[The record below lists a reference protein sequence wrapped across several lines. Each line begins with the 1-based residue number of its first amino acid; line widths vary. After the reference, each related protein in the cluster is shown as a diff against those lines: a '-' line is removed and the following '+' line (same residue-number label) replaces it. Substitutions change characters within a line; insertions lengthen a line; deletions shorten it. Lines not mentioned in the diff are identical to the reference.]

1 MCVQVTL
8 LTPILAAKQREL
20 TYYRQHDGIVKSVGG
35 LIRRA
40 RSGLRDPRQRPLNE
54 AGGTF
59 PPHTDPGKM
68 VTSSHY
74 LEAPRRLR
82 AFVRAH
88 ETSLVV
94 LAALVGTIS
103 GLVVAAMSAA
113 VEGLHV
119 LLFNLEMGD
128 RLSSQ
133 FRIEPLRALL
143 VPSLGGL
150 LLGVAFLLL
159 LRWRPAREIDPIE
172 ANALH
177 GGRMSFRGSLIVAL
191 QTVWS
196 SGVGASVGL
205 EAGYTQLASGLAASL
220 GRGFHLRRGDQRI
233 MVGCGAAAAIAGAFG
248 APLAGAFYAFELVIG
263 GYTPASLTPVGVAAV
278 AGYFVAHGIHSDVAG
293 RRRRCGRRCARARSR
308 HRGVARRPGGAVR
321 HRHHARRGAVRDVA
335 CQDQALAAAAAG
347 AGGPRRRPARP
358 DNAAGDVVG
367 ARRAAFCRICFNSAF
382 GARDHF
388 HPESDCFRHLAGI
401 GFRGGLFFA
410 TLFLGAIGGHLFAGG
425 FDAIWPGLNLSPNVY
440 AIIGMSALSASV
452 IGGPLTMSFIAL
464 ELTGNL
470 WLTTAVLVAVIISTQ
485 ITRELFGYSFAT
497 WRLHLRGETIR
508 SAADVGWIRDLT
520 VRSLMRRDVATV
532 SANMA
537 IEEFRDKFPLGSKT
551 QVVAVDGTGRYVG
564 LALVADAHAP
574 DIKAPDGL
582 IGLLH
587 YRDVVLHPGM
597 NIQEAIAVF
606 DAAEAEL
613 LAVVD
618 IDGEH
623 RPIGLLTE
631 AHAMRRYAEESEQ
644 RRREVIGDI

>member
-1 MCVQVTL
+1 
-8 LTPILAAKQREL
+8 
-20 TYYRQHDGIVKSVGG
+20 
-35 LIRRA
+35 
-40 RSGLRDPRQRPLNE
+40 
-54 AGGTF
+54 
-59 PPHTDPGKM
+59 M
-68 VTSSHY
+68 VTSSLY

-94 LAALVGTIS
+94 LAALVGSIS

-177 GGRMSFRGSLIVAL
+177 GGRMSFRGSVIVAL

-278 AGYFVAHGIHSDVAG
+278 AGYFVAHAFTVLSLGVGVGPVGDVLGRDLAIAALLGVLAALFGIAIM
-293 RRRRCGRRCARARSR
+293 
-308 HRGVARRPGGAVR
+308 RGVAL
-321 HRHHARRGAVRDVA
+321 
-335 CQDQALAAAAAG
+335 CETWLAKTRLW
-347 AGGPRRRPARP
+347 PPLRPALGGLGVGLLALITP
-358 DNAAGDVVG
+358 QVMSSGHGALHFAGFVSIPLSVVATIFILKAIASVISLG
-367 ARRAAFCRICFNSAF
+367 S
-382 GARDHF
+382 
-388 HPESDCFRHLAGI
+388 

-410 TLFLGAIGGHLFAGG
+410 TLFLGALGGHLFAGG
-425 FDAIWPGLNLSPNVY
+425 FDAVWPGLNLNPNVY

-452 IGGPLTMSFIAL
+452 VGGPLTMSFIAL
-464 ELTGNL
+464 ESTGNL

-520 VRSLMRRDVATV
+520 VRSLMRRDVAAV
-532 SANMA
+532 NANMG
-537 IEEFRDKFPLGSKT
+537 IGEFRDKFPLGSKT
-551 QVVAVDGTGRYVG
+551 HVVAVDGAGRYVG

-574 DIKAPDGL
+574 DIEAPDGL
-582 IGLLH
+582 ISLLH

-597 NIQEAIAVF
+597 NIREAIAVF
-606 DAAEAEL
+606 DAAEAES

-618 IDGEH
+618 TDGEH
-623 RPIGLLTE
+623 RPIGVLTE
-631 AHAMRRYAEESEQ
+631 AHAMRRYAEESE
-644 RRREVIGDI
+644 RWRREVIGDI

>member
-1 MCVQVTL
+1 
-8 LTPILAAKQREL
+8 
-20 TYYRQHDGIVKSVGG
+20 
-35 LIRRA
+35 
-40 RSGLRDPRQRPLNE
+40 
-54 AGGTF
+54 
-59 PPHTDPGKM
+59 M
-68 VTSSHY
+68 VTTSRY

-94 LAALVGTIS
+94 LAGLIGTTS
-103 GLVVAAMSAA
+103 GLVVVAMSMA
-113 VEGLHV
+113 VAGLHA
-119 LLFNLEMGD
+119 LLFDISIRE

-133 FRIEPLRALL
+133 PSIEPLRALL

-150 LLGVAFLLL
+150 VLGLAFLLL

-177 GGRMSFRGSLIVAL
+177 GGRMSFRGSVIVAL

-220 GRGFHLRRGDQRI
+220 GRGFHLRRADQRI

-278 AGYFVAHGIHSDVAG
+278 AGYFVTHGFAALSLGIGVGPVGDIRG
-293 RRRRCGRRCARARSR
+293 RDLAIAALLGILAALFGIVIM
-308 HRGVARRPGGAVR
+308 RGVALCETLLSKTGLWPP
-321 HRHHARRGAVRDVA
+321 
-335 CQDQALAAAAAG
+335 L
-347 AGGPRRRPARP
+347 RPALGGL
-358 DNAAGDVVG
+358 AVG
-367 ARRAAFCRICFNSAF
+367 LLALLTPQVMSSGH
-382 GARDHF
+382 GALHF
-388 HPESDCFRHLAGI
+388 AGI
-401 GFRGGLFFA
+401 VSMPLTFIAAVFVLKAIASVISLGSGFRGGLFFA
-410 TLFLGAIGGHLFAGG
+410 TLLLGVLGGHLFAAG
-425 FDAIWPGLNLSPNVY
+425 FDTIWPGLNLDPNVY
-440 AIIGMSALSASV
+440 AIVGMSALSASV

-464 ELTGNL
+464 ESTGNL

-520 VRSLMRRDVATV
+520 VGRLMRQDLATV
-532 SANMA
+532 NAAMK
-537 IEEFRDKFPLGSKT
+537 IEEFRGKFPLGSKNR
-551 QVVAVDGTGRYVG
+551 VVAVDAAGRYVG
-564 LALVADAHAP
+564 LALVAEAHAP
-574 DIKAPDGL
+574 DVDAAGGL
-582 IGLLH
+582 AGILH
-587 YRDVVLHPGM
+587 YRDVVLHPVM

-606 DAAEAEL
+606 DAAEAESL
-613 LAVVD
+613 VVVETG
-618 IDGEH
+618 GEQ
-623 RPIGLLTE
+623 RPIGILSE

-644 RRREVIGDI
+644 RRREAVGDV

>member
-1 MCVQVTL
+1 
-8 LTPILAAKQREL
+8 
-20 TYYRQHDGIVKSVGG
+20 
-35 LIRRA
+35 
-40 RSGLRDPRQRPLNE
+40 
-54 AGGTF
+54 
-59 PPHTDPGKM
+59 M
-68 VTSSHY
+68 VTTSRY

-94 LAALVGTIS
+94 LAGLVGTIG
-103 GLVVAAMSAA
+103 GLVVVAMSVA
-113 VEGLHV
+113 VAGLHA
-119 LLFNLEMGD
+119 LLFDISIRE

-133 FRIEPLRALL
+133 PSIEPLRALL

-150 LLGVAFLLL
+150 VLGVAFLLL

-177 GGRMSFRGSLIVAL
+177 GGRMSFRGSVIVAL

-220 GRGFHLRRGDQRI
+220 GRGFHLRRADQRI

-278 AGYFVAHGIHSDVAG
+278 AGYFVTHGFAALSLGIGVGPVGDIRG
-293 RRRRCGRRCARARSR
+293 RDLAIAALLGILAALFGIVIM
-308 HRGVARRPGGAVR
+308 RGVALCETLLSKTGLWPP
-321 HRHHARRGAVRDVA
+321 
-335 CQDQALAAAAAG
+335 L
-347 AGGPRRRPARP
+347 RPALGGLAVGLLALLTP
-358 DNAAGDVVG
+358 QVMSSGHGALHFSGIVSMPLAFIAAVFVLKAIASVISLG
-367 ARRAAFCRICFNSAF
+367 S
-382 GARDHF
+382 
-388 HPESDCFRHLAGI
+388 

-410 TLFLGAIGGHLFAGG
+410 TLLLGVLGGRLFAAGV
-425 FDAIWPGLNLSPNVY
+425 DTIWPGLNLDPNVY
-440 AIIGMSALSASV
+440 AIVGMSALSASV

-464 ELTGNL
+464 ESTGNL

-520 VRSLMRRDVATV
+520 VGRLMRQDLTTV
-532 SANMA
+532 CADMR
-537 IEEFRDKFPLGSKT
+537 IEQFRGKFPLGSKNR
-551 QVVAVDGTGRYVG
+551 VVAVDAAGRYAG
-564 LALVADAHAP
+564 LALVAEAHAP
-574 DIKAPDGL
+574 DIDVTGGL
-582 IGLLH
+582 VGILH
-587 YRDVVLHPGM
+587 YRDVVLHPVM
-597 NIQEAIAVF
+597 NIQEAIAAF
-606 DAAEAEL
+606 DAAEAESL
-613 LAVVD
+613 VVVETG
-618 IDGEH
+618 GEH
-623 RPIGLLTE
+623 RPIGILSE

-644 RRREVIGDI
+644 RRREAVGDI